1 MKKRYKKI
9 LVTGGAGFIG
19 SEFVRQNAGK
29 YKIAVVDK
37 LTYAG
42 DMKRL
47 AQVKG
52 KYSFYKTDICDARKI
67 DAVFKK
73 EKPDAVANFAAET
86 HVDRS
91 IDDAAPF
98 MTTNIMGTQVL
109 LDAAKKYKVKRFLH
123 VSTDEVYGD
132 IIKGKFTENSPFSPN
147 SPYAVSKAAADM
159 LVSAYHRT
167 YGLPVVIMRASNNYG
182 PWQFPE
188 KLIPVIIKNALENK
202 RVPVYAKGLNVREW
216 LYVADCAKA
225 VFAIL
230 EEGKDGEA
238 YNAGSGIEKKNID
251 VVKGILMRLGKSDK
265 LIKFVKDRPGH
276 DIRYA
281 LSVSKIKKKLG
292 WKPETV
298 FASGLKK
305 TVDWYV
311 KNTKWTERVLAKES
325 GEKK

>member
-1 MKKRYKKI
+1 MKKKYKKL

-42 DMKRL
+42 DIKRL
-47 AQVKG
+47 AEVAG
-52 KYSFYKTDICDARKI
+52 KYSFYKTDICDEREI
-67 DAVFKK
+67 DSVFKK
-73 EKPDAVANFAAET
+73 EKPDAVVHFAAES

-91 IDDAAPF
+91 IDNAGPF
-98 MTTNIMGTQVL
+98 MTTNIIGTQVL
-109 LDAAKKYKVKRFLH
+109 LDAAKKHKVKKFCH

-132 IIKGKFTENSPFSPN
+132 IIKGKFTETSPFSPN

-202 RVPVYAKGLNVREW
+202 SVPVYAKGLNVREW

-225 VFAIL
+225 VAVIL
-230 EEGKDGEA
+230 EQGEDGQA
-238 YNAGSGIEKKNID
+238 YNTGSGMEKKNID
-251 VVKGILMRLGKSDK
+251 VVKGILAQLGKSAK

-281 LSVSKIKKKLG
+281 LDISKIRKKLL
-292 WKPETV
+292 WKPVADFKE
-298 FASGLKK
+298 GLKK
-305 TVDWYV
+305 TVEWYV
-311 KNTKWTERVLAKES
+311 QNTKWTESVLT
-325 GEKK
+325 KK

>member
-1 MKKRYKKI
+1 VRYRKLI
-9 LVTGGAGFIG
+9 VTGGAGFIG
-19 SEFVRQNAGK
+19 SEFVRQNASK

-37 LTYAG
+37 ITYAG
-42 DMKRL
+42 DIKRL
-47 AQVKG
+47 AEVAG

-67 DAVFKK
+67 EAVFKK
-73 EKPDAVANFAAET
+73 EKPDAVAHFAAES

-91 IDDAAPF
+91 IDDASVF
-98 MTTNIMGTQVL
+98 MTTNVIGTQVL
-109 LDAAKKYKVKRFLH
+109 LDAAKKHKVKRFLH

-132 IIKGKFTENSPFSPN
+132 IIKGTFSENSPFSPN

-188 KLIPVIIKNALENK
+188 KLIPVIIMNALKNK

-225 VFAIL
+225 VSAIL
-230 EEGKDGEA
+230 EKGEDGQA
-238 YNAGSGIEKKNID
+238 YNVGSGMEKKNID
-251 VVKGILMRLGKSDK
+251 VVRGILYALGKPDR
-265 LIKFVKDRPGH
+265 LIEFVKDRPGH

-281 LSVSKIKKKLG
+281 LSVAKIRQKLR
-292 WKPETV
+292 WKAGTA
-298 FASGLKK
+298 FAEGLKK

-311 KNTKWTERVLAKES
+311 KNTKWTSRVLAE
-325 GEKK
+325 EKKTGRSK

>member
-1 MKKRYKKI
+1 
-9 LVTGGAGFIG
+9 
-19 SEFVRQNAGK
+19 
-29 YKIAVVDK
+29 
-37 LTYAG
+37 
-42 DMKRL
+42 
-47 AQVKG
+47 
-52 KYSFYKTDICDARKI
+52 
-67 DAVFKK
+67 
-73 EKPDAVANFAAET
+73 

-91 IDDAAPF
+91 IDNAGPF
-98 MTTNIMGTQVL
+98 MATNVIGTQVL

-132 IIKGKFTENSPFSPN
+132 ILKGKFTENSPFSPN

-225 VFAIL
+225 VLAIL
-230 EEGKDGEA
+230 EKGEDGQV

-251 VVKGILMRLGKSDK
+251 VVKGILARLGKPDK

-281 LSVSKIKKKLG
+281 LDISKTRNILG
-292 WKPETV
+292 WKPETA

-311 KNTKWTERVLAKES
+311 ENTKWTERVLAKES
-325 GEKK
+325 GGEK